1 MRKFQQLSLRILE
14 PTLVYKA
21 VHVFKEGVC
30 LSISITVSHSWHHS
44 MGMGYKAPLLG
55 SLGNY
60 IPCSWTPSGP
70 VFMAPHKDRRSGRS
84 IHRAYPDNN
93 TCFPGFLFCTYMHA
107 QSCLTLCDPVDCSLP
122 SFSVHGILQARILEW
137 VTISFSRGSSCPR
150 HQTQVSRIGGRRF
163 NL

>member
-107 QSCLTLCDPVDCSLP
+107 QSCLTLCDPMDYSPWILP
-122 SFSVHGILQARILEW
+122 ARILEW
-137 VTISFSRGSSCPR
+137 VAFPFSRGSSQPR
-150 HQTQVSRIGGRRF
+150 DQTQVSHIASRF
-163 NL
+163 FTS

>member
-84 IHRAYPDNN
+84 IHRTYPDNN

-107 QSCLTLCDPVDCSLP
+107 QSCLTLCDPMDRSP
-122 SFSVHGILQARILEW
+122 PGFSVHGIFQARILEC
-137 VTISFSRGSSCPR
+137 IAIFSSRGSS
-150 HQTQVSRIGGRRF
+150 
-163 NL
+163 